1 MAADVGEL
9 LVSIIPY
16 GLAAAVAAPASAIVS
31 ALVLGQAKRAILS
44 ASLFV
49 LGAFILDGLVAVL
62 ILSLMEASGQF
73 TGGAE
78 IADWVDALLGVI
90 FVGIGITAVFQTESP
105 EKSAAQRARIEGLIS
120 SGYTKLFL
128 LGVVVAIVNSDSLAV
143 MSGGLKEIA
152 VSDVA
157 VGAVVVAVVWLL
169 LLVLLPYYVPI
180 LMVAVSPKRSTA
192 LLKRFGDWLLEH
204 SRMLE
209 IVTGLVLGGLFL
221 WKGVSALL

>member
-1 MAADVGEL
+1 MGEL
-9 LVSIIPY
+9 LVAIIPY
-16 GLAAAVAAPASAIVS
+16 GLAAALAAPASAIVS

-44 ASLFV
+44 ACLFV
-49 LGAFILDGLVAVL
+49 LGALILDGLVAVV

-73 TGGAE
+73 TDGAD
-78 IADWVDALLGVI
+78 IADWVDALLGLI

-120 SGYTKLFL
+120 SGYKKLFL
-128 LGVVVAIVNSDSLAV
+128 LGVIVAIVNSDSLAV

-152 VSDVA
+152 ISDVA
-157 VGAVVVAVVWLL
+157 AGAVVVALVWLL

-192 LLKRFGDWLLEH
+192 IIKRFGDWLLEH

-209 IVTGLVLGGLFL
+209 IVTGLGLGGIFL
-221 WKGVSALL
+221 WKGLSELF

>member
-1 MAADVGEL
+1 MGDL
-9 LVSIIPY
+9 LVALIPY
-16 GLAAAVAAPASAIVS
+16 GLAAALAAPASAIVS

-44 ASLFV
+44 ATMFV
-49 LGAFILDGLVAVL
+49 LGAFILDGLVAVV

-73 TGGAE
+73 TNGAD
-78 IADWVDALLGVI
+78 IADWVDALLGFI

-105 EKSAAQRARIEGLIS
+105 EKSAAQRARIEGLIRA
-120 SGYTKLFL
+120 GYKKLFL
-128 LGVVVAIVNSDSLAV
+128 LGIIVAIVNSDSLAV
-143 MSGGLKEIA
+143 MAGGLKEIA
-152 VSDVA
+152 ISDVA
-157 VGAVVVAVVWLL
+157 AGTVVVALVWLL

-221 WKGVSALL
+221 WKGLTGLF

>member
-1 MAADVGEL
+1 MGEL
-9 LVSIIPY
+9 LVALIPY
-16 GLAAAVAAPASAIVS
+16 GLAAALAAPASAIVS

-44 ASLFV
+44 ASMFV
-49 LGAFILDGLVAVL
+49 LGAFILDGLVAVV

-73 TGGAE
+73 TDGAD
-78 IADWVDALLGVI
+78 IAAWVDALLGVI
-90 FVGIGITAVFQTESP
+90 FVGIGISAVFQTESP

-120 SGYTKLFL
+120 SGYKKLFV
-128 LGVVVAIVNSDSLAV
+128 LGVIVAIVNSDSLAV

-152 VSDVA
+152 ISDVA
-157 VGAVVVAVVWLL
+157 AGAVAVALVWLL

-192 LLKRFGDWLLEH
+192 LLKRFGDWLLGH

-221 WKGVSALL
+221 WKGLAALV